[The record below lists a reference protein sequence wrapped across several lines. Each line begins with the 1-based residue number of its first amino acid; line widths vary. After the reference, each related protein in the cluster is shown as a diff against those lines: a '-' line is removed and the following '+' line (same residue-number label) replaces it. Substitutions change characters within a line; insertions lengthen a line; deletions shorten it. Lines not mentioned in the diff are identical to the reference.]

1 MFYKLFKILFPSV
14 CAKCGY
20 LGDALCE
27 KCLPNLKFEPHVRD
41 LPELRVCSAMYYTDD
56 SLLGPLIHPFKYN
69 HQEDLFRFFVPQMVA
84 SLKLLLEPS
93 EVVLVPVPLYKKRQ
107 DERGYNQAEVLARW
121 IAKEVGCEVL
131 NALARVRDT
140 GSQATLS
147 HKSDRQKNLD
157 GAFSVISPIPFGSQ
171 IVIIDDIV
179 TTGSTLIACADALKK
194 AGAVSVCALTLADRP
209 L

>member
-1 MFYKLFKILFPSV
+1 MFYKIFNIIFPGV

-27 KCLPNLKFEPHVRD
+27 ECLPNLKFEPHVRD
-41 LPELRVCSAMYYTDD
+41 LEELHVCSAMFYTDE
-56 SLLGPLIHPFKYN
+56 SILGPLIHPFKYN

-93 EVVLVPVPLYKKRQ
+93 QVILVPVPLYKKRQ
-107 DERGYNQAEVLARW
+107 DERGYNQAEVLAKW
-121 IAKEVGCEVL
+121 IAKEIGCSVL
-131 NALARVRDT
+131 KALVRVRDT

-147 HKSDRQKNLD
+147 HKIDRQKNLA
-157 GAFSVISPIPFGSQ
+157 GAFLTVLPVPPGSQ

-194 AGAVSVCALTLADRP
+194 AGAGSVCALTLADRP